1 MVFGNAVTVG
11 GVEMAVKVSLRSV
24 ADELEAQMDGCT
36 AYLNRKTGDL
46 CTIGEEDARL
56 AENDADLDGLPDWQ
70 RDQVSQACEILDS
83 EEWLPLPTSFDVHEW
98 AIMDAF
104 SRALDDPD
112 LSDELL
118 AAIRGAGAFRCFR
131 DALHR
136 HGIQESWYDFKAAA
150 LAEIAAAWLDEH
162 GISYTRDVAVAPA
175 CRQAPIDRIRWLA
188 GCWDLVEGTFTAA
201 DGSVRMPWG
210 PAPLGVLL
218 VTPSGELSAHGGRR
232 ARAPFAGGEATS
244 GEKQHAYDDYFSYYG
259 RIVHVDDAAGTM
271 VTAVDGATDPD
282 WIGGEQ
288 LRYLDIED
296 DDHIVLRTPPLALAG
311 GDVVGRFAWRRRGA
325 AAARL
330 AAGGAAAGG

>member
-1 MVFGNAVTVG
+1 MAVT
-11 GVEMAVKVSLRSV
+11 VSLRSV
-24 ADELEAQMDGCT
+24 VDELEAQMDGGI
-36 AYLNRKTGDL
+36 AYLNRETGDL
-46 CTIGEEDARL
+46 CSIGEEEARL
-56 AENDADLDGLPDWQ
+56 AEDGADPDGLPDWQ
-70 RDQVSQACEILDS
+70 REQVDQAGEILDA
-83 EEWLPLPTSFDVHEW
+83 EEWLPLPSSFDIHEW
-98 AIMDAF
+98 AIMDEF

-118 AAIRGAGAFRCFR
+118 DAIRGAGAFRCFR

-136 HGIQESWYDFKAAA
+136 NGIQESWYGFKAAA
-150 LAEIAAAWLDEH
+150 LAEIAADWLDGQ
-162 GISYTRDVAVAPA
+162 GIAYARDVAAAPA
-175 CRQAPIDRIRWLA
+175 LRRAPIDRIHWLA

-201 DGSVRMPWG
+201 DGSVLAPWG
-210 PAPLGVLL
+210 EAPLGVLL
-218 VTPSGELSAHGGRR
+218 VTPSGELAAHLGRR
-232 ARAPFAGGEATS
+232 ERAPFAGEQPTP
-244 GEKQHAYDDYFSYYG
+244 GEKQQAYDDYFSYYG
-259 RIVHVDDAAGTM
+259 RVVRAADEAGTM